1 MHAKQNKKMSHIW
14 HIGIPRASKY
24 VISFPLFGELWKFQM
39 FGFLLVPVKQIKKGH
54 SDNLELSESS
64 DFAVKGILCSE
75 FWFFFA
81 PYIFS
86 VTHRIMLGRQ
96 GGKMCAS
103 AYEAYQV
110 LRMCFKH

>member
-1 MHAKQNKKMSHIW
+1 
-14 HIGIPRASKY
+14 
-24 VISFPLFGELWKFQM
+24 M
-39 FGFLLVPVKQIKKGH
+39 FGFLLVPVKQIKKATVITW
-54 SDNLELSESS
+54 SSLKARISLSR
-64 DFAVKGILCSE
+64 E
-75 FWFFFA
+75 FCVLSFDFFFA